1 MARRAREF
9 VEARD
14 WNRAG
19 DQLEGALRSFLE
31 HPRDPA
37 ALFSAR
43 GTRVSATLG
52 GREFDRSEDRARG
65 AQE

>member
-14 WNRAG
+14 WDRAG

-31 HPRDPA
+31 RPRDPA
-37 ALFSAR
+37 TSFSAR
-43 GTRVSATLG
+43 GTRVGATLG
-52 GREFDRSEDRARG
+52 RRTYDRAG
-65 AQE
+65 ASVRDPQA